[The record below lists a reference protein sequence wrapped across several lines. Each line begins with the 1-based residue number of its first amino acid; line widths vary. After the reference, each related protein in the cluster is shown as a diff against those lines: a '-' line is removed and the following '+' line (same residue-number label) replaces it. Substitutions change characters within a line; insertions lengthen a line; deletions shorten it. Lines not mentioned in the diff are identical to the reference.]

1 MVPLNEIERMSL
13 APHPMP
19 RVLVAPPNYAQGQ
32 LDCPDRLDCASDRQH
47 AEKGDQACPGPS
59 MILLDA
65 RLLPHGLARLTKKLG
80 RVT

>member
-1 MVPLNEIERMSL
+1 MLPLNEIERMSL
-13 APHPMP
+13 AYHPLP
-19 RVLVAPPNYAQGQ
+19 GVLVASRSYAHGQ
-32 LDCPDRLDCASDRQH
+32 LDCPDHLDCASDRQH